1 MDRVLGGRG
10 DAALDADGDPYIT
23 LGGEEE
29 DSEDEGFEIKPTDLL
44 ILAARNEDDVSNL
57 EVWVYEEADDGGEA
71 NVYVH
76 HDILLPAFPLCVCWL
91 DCSPGGGSDRANMAA
106 VGTMETGIEIWDLD
120 VIDSVEPAATLGGE
134 EKAAPADAGSSE
146 SADKKKKKKVR
157 PCLRSCISLQMSYI
171 IPVNSSHSVSLLVLC
186 HSPMQKKSKS
196 QRSSLKEGSHEDS
209 VLGISWCQQY
219 RNVLASASADKTV
232 KVWDISR
239 QVCEHTLTHHTS
251 KVQAVAWNP
260 AEAPVLLTG
269 SFDRSAC
276 LVSRDASLGQQRNII
291 VEGGGSDGP

>member
-91 DCSPGGGSDRANMAA
+91 DCSPGGGSDRVNMAA

-146 SADKKKKKKVR
+146 TGDKKKKKKVR
-157 PCLRSCISLQMSYI
+157 PFILSTAFEGGYCPAWEVDSPLCL
-171 IPVNSSHSVSLLVLC
+171 SLLFP
-186 HSPMQKKSKS
+186 SAE
-196 QRSSLKEGSHEDS
+196 KEQEPS
-209 VLGISWCQQY
+209 
-219 RNVLASASADKTV
+219 
-232 KVWDISR
+232 
-239 QVCEHTLTHHTS
+239 
-251 KVQAVAWNP
+251 
-260 AEAPVLLTG
+260 
-269 SFDRSAC
+269 
-276 LVSRDASLGQQRNII
+276 
-291 VEGGGSDGP
+291 EGGEPRGLSAGPILVPAVQERAGLRLGRQDGQGMGHLPPGLRTHAYTPHEQGSGCRMESGGGAGAADRIFRPFSMPGELGAYAKRAAAAKGTWRGEEGGSSWS